1 MAKEVFD
8 QAQPRSSKAQRFA
21 DAFVGCDEWTVP
33 PRKRREREEEMIF
46 DVQSIRIREART
58 DLRRAA

>member
-21 DAFVGCDEWTVP
+21 DAFVGCDEWTIP
-33 PRKRREREEEMIF
+33 PRKRRRPEEDSIF
-46 DVQSIRIREART
+46 DVQAIRIREART